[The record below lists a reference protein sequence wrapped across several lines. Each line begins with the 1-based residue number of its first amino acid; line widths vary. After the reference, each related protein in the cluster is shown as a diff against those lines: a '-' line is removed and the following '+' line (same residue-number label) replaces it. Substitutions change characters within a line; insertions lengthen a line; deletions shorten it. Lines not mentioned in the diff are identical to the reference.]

1 MARAAWHPLFPRV
14 FTLGNRLITSL
25 NYTCDKDLDYT
36 LCWFPFWGHPPLNW
50 LVSCAN
56 AGVYLSYQVK
66 TEVFTPLYGVLF
78 FWKCSMFRGNH
89 LFSGL
94 CGFLVKNEG
103 GRGSKLGYYAYRR
116 HTRVACRQH
125 WLLHNSVAYSA
136 TGTLNNLIPGAHLLI
151 MSVWAQEKIVFIVKY
166 SCTRGV
172 FLPCS
177 NGVRLTWYSI
187 FHLQISC

>member
-1 MARAAWHPLFPRV
+1 MSSGAPLASLATPAKQPRLESAASAAELARAAWHPLFPRV

-103 GRGSKLGYYAYRR
+103 GRGSKLGYYAYTGAT
-116 HTRVACRQH
+116 HV
-125 WLLHNSVAYSA
+125 LHINIDYF
-136 TGTLNNLIPGAHLLI
+136 TIL
-151 MSVWAQEKIVFIVKY
+151 
-166 SCTRGV
+166 
-172 FLPCS
+172 
-177 NGVRLTWYSI
+177 
-187 FHLQISC
+187 